1 MPHQHTDREY
11 QAQLNIIRDRV
22 VAMTEK
28 VQAMFDIAFR
38 AYIENDVSIIEKT
51 SALED
56 EVNALEIE
64 IDDLCVSVLA
74 KRQPVASDLRFLVA
88 VLKLVPNLERIG
100 DHAVTVCRRA
110 SERPNGVG
118 LADTGSLRA
127 MAESLRAMLDDAKKA
142 FIEYNASLAINIIER
157 DAILDA
163 HYAEIFRETLK
174 LIEKDHANTF
184 AAMSHQSV
192 IKNLERMGDH
202 VKNIA
207 ELIVYMTGGQDV
219 RHRESRESAQKPIR
233 GVLFLCVHNSARS
246 QIAEAFA
253 KRIFPEGVEVFSAGS
268 DPATS
273 VNPLAIRTMAE
284 IGIDI
289 SSQKPKRIVSV
300 PLDKV
305 DAVITLCDEEICVD
319 IPTKRSE
326 KWSLPDPSRFTG
338 SDDEIREKMNA
349 LRNEIRF
356 RIESARRELFR

>member
-28 VQAMFDIAFR
+28 VQAMVDIAFR
-38 AYIENDVSIIEKT
+38 AYIEHDMPSIEKT
-51 SALED
+51 STIEN
-56 EVNALEIE
+56 EVNAIEIE
-64 IDDLCVSVLA
+64 IDNLCVSVLA

-100 DHAVTVCRRA
+100 DHAVTICKRA
-110 SERPNGVG
+110 SERANGVS
-118 LADTGSLRA
+118 LNDTMGLRA
-127 MAESLRAMLDDAKKA
+127 MAESLRTMLADAKKA
-142 FIEYNASLAINIIER
+142 FLDYNASLALNIIER
-157 DAILDA
+157 DAVLDA

-174 LIEKDHANTF
+174 LIEKNSANTF
-184 AAMSHQSV
+184 VAMSVQSV

-207 ELIVYMTGGQDV
+207 ELIVYMAGGEDM
-219 RHRESRESAQKPIR
+219 RHRESLERTRQSIR
-233 GVLFLCVHNSARS
+233 GILFLCVHNSARS

-289 SSQKPKRIVSV
+289 SSQKPKRITSV

-319 IPTKRSE
+319 IPIKRSE
-326 KWSLPDPSRFTG
+326 KWNLPDPSRFTG
-338 SDDEIREKMNA
+338 SDDELQEKMNA
-349 LRNEIRF
+349 LRDEIRF